1 MKPYL
6 IQRAKFQDNPNRK
19 GIDSI
24 LDFDY
29 MGSAEFE
36 FGALP
41 QSLKRIRENMSNYC
55 ISSFDINNKKISIF
69 YDNKLIESPK
79 ELSEIIEGLADNK
92 FCLKEYCDF
101 QHFIYFN
108 PLMLKCDFWWDIE
121 NDYMFWKYNEEFN
134 NKFIKLIKPGG
145 KNG

>member
-6 IQRAKFQDNPNRK
+6 IQRAKFNYDPHGN

-41 QSLKRIRENMSNYC
+41 QSLKRIRN
-55 ISSFDINNKKISIF
+55 KISDYRQYEFILNGKKVNVF
-69 YDNKLIESPK
+69 CDSKNYT
-79 ELSEIIEGLADNK
+79 EIYNMIKGLADNK
-92 FCLKEYCDF
+92 YHLKEYCDF
-101 QHFIYFN
+101 RHFIYFA
-108 PLMLKCDFWWDIE
+108 LHMLKSDFWWDIE
-121 NDYMFWKYNEEFN
+121 NDYMFWKFNSEFN
-134 NKFIKLIKPGG
+134 TKFEKLIKSITEMD
-145 KNG
+145 NGN

>member
-6 IQRAKFQDNPNRK
+6 IQRATFKYDPYRN

-41 QSLKRIRENMSNYC
+41 QSLKRIRENISDYC
-55 ISSFDINNKKISIF
+55 ISTFEIKNKKISF
-69 YDNKLIESPK
+69 FCNNKLIK
-79 ELSEIIEGLADNK
+79 SEIIDGLADNK
-92 FCLKEYCDF
+92 FHLKEYCDF
-101 QHFIYFN
+101 SNYINNKLRFRSS
-108 PLMLKCDFWWDIE
+108 DFWWDIE
-121 NDYMFWKYNEEFN
+121 NDYMFWKYNPEFTV
-134 NKFIKLIKPGG
+134 KFEKLIKPN
-145 KNG
+145 K